1 LDEDP
6 VVAQV
11 VGVSFVLE
19 AETLV
24 RLGARVR
31 LLAGAL
37 PVGAASL
44 ASLVLPAGKTQ
55 TVVLKEEAKRVSS
68 ARFSTFWFLRTPKPN
83 ILSEITYPSSF

>member
-19 AETLV
+19 TETLV
-24 RLGARVR
+24 RLGARVQ
-31 LLAGAL
+31 LLAGTL
-37 PVGAASL
+37 PVRAATL

-55 TVVLKEEAKRVSS
+55 TVVLQEESKRVSS
-68 ARFSTFWFLRTPKPN
+68 ARFTTFW
-83 ILSEITYPSSF
+83 